1 MRGDPHDS
9 AELIGEWVNNIALL
23 SLVALVFGA
32 LLFTF
37 VVMTRASK
45 GYDKAK
51 QRRAAAG
58 PSPGC
63 STCRSSMTF
72 VGLLDLQVSE
82 SEVAESLGASEGR
95 LPLEAY
101 RCPTCRKLETFLPP
115 YVP

>member
-1 MRGDPHDS
+1 M
-9 AELIGEWVNNIALL
+9 
-23 SLVALVFGA
+23 SLVVLVFGA

-58 PSPGC
+58 PSPAC

-72 VGLLDLQVSE
+72 VGLLDLQVSDE
-82 SEVAESLGASEGR
+82 SAVAESLGASEGR